1 MEILLI
7 LTFADHGGKFVALDY
22 VKILQNLLTNKT
34 RYATDPLLDA
44 LAINLDALAIKCGGK
59 VEGKKSLTVRAKER
73 ILLDVRRGNR
83 STHRNRA
90 QAQKGDA

>member
-1 MEILLI
+1 MEILFI
-7 LTFADHGGKFVALDY
+7 LTKPIDIRRPWRKICGDC

-34 RYATDPLLDA
+34 RYATDP
-44 LAINLDALAIKCGGK
+44 KCGGTM
-59 VEGKKSLTVRAKER
+59 EGKKSLTVGAKGR

-83 STHRNRA
+83 STHRNGA

>member
-1 MEILLI
+1 MAENLWHC
-7 LTFADHGGKFVALDY
+7 AERNAEGEDC

-34 RYATDPLLDA
+34 RYATDP
-44 LAINLDALAIKCGGK
+44 KCGGN
-59 VEGKKSLTVRAKER
+59 VEGKKSLTVRAKGR

-83 STHRNRA
+83 STHRNGA